1 MHWWQST
8 GQWHIKKKKYSTAL
22 LDNLQRPQPS
32 QLNGYTSFPVASET
46 RTSDLS
52 FQQQGP
58 PNSGYL
64 PREDIAPQ
72 AWHQNMQRSNSIQQ
86 WKVDKVEICW
96 NHVTLHIFTAAW
108 NAKMLFFVLFVVYP
122 QHPQISGGG
131 DGGGVQTNSNKWL
144 YNQPGVRCTI
154 ITSSKLLL
162 PIGLWVKPSKQ
173 ECLGTWRPSS
183 FCCTLAV
190 NR

>member
-1 MHWWQST
+1 MAVDWT
-8 GQWHIKKKKYSTAL
+8 MTYFKKQYSTAL

-86 WKVDKVEICW
+86 WNVDKVEICW